1 MKLFK
6 QLYNKIKS
14 ICRLIVANFTLW
26 PDKLPESNEGKFVEK
41 LLIVLVI
48 DPDKENIPVSLL
60 AHGTSYSKYKVTV
73 LEP

>member
-1 MKLFK
+1 M
-6 QLYNKIKS
+6 
-14 ICRLIVANFTLW
+14 W
-26 PDKLPESNEGKFVEK
+26 PDKLPETNEGKFVEK

>member
-1 MKLFK
+1 M
-6 QLYNKIKS
+6 
-14 ICRLIVANFTLW
+14 
-26 PDKLPESNEGKFVEK
+26 EK

-73 LEP
+73 LEPEDSLSLSLILSADDNAV